1 MRLGYLLQYIENTI
15 IPLEKNTSE
24 KMIKIHTDQW
34 DSNRMYQFPFQQS
47 YDPRVCLVR
56 SKYPVGINQSL
67 EILPQLPG
75 WFEEGN
81 DYAFLMNIYVNFSQI
96 ESSINDNLD
105 EQGNLSLF
113 DFLSSLCT
121 SINKA
126 LGGVNNLEPVIEEET
141 NTIRIID
148 GSYTSNKKPITDY
161 TLELYGYNPTNNSSN
176 FVRNFSVK
184 STVSKEYASMISIG
198 ATAAGYTKGMEATMF
213 SKWNTG
219 IIDRFKEEYVPP
231 DPSTNPTGS
240 ANEAVIN
247 YIENVLFKNPT
258 TLKPQQVDII

>member
-1 MRLGYLLQYIENTI
+1 
-15 IPLEKNTSE
+15 
-24 KMIKIHTDQW
+24 
-34 DSNRMYQFPFQQS
+34 
-47 YDPRVCLVR
+47 
-56 SKYPVGINQSL
+56 
-67 EILPQLPG
+67 
-75 WFEEGN
+75 
-81 DYAFLMNIYVNFSQI
+81 MNIYVNFSQI

-184 STVSKEYASMISIG
+184 STISKEYASMISIG

-240 ANEAVIN
+240 ENEAVIN